1 MRSNLGGKSNLLIL
15 KGKICRYAKLG
26 YLHLMVV
33 KQIADT
39 CFFKYLISLK
49 INTVRAM
56 GIQIA
61 LSYENED
68 FHLGG

>member
-1 MRSNLGGKSNLLIL
+1 LLIL
-15 KGKICRYAKLG
+15 KEKICRYAKLDH
-26 YLHLMVV
+26 LHLMVL
-33 KQIADT
+33 KQIT
-39 CFFKYLISLK
+39 HTYFFNYLISLK